1 MWKGCVV
8 EILSVLSLCVKS
20 CRLINFGFRWWL
32 CSCSWLLALNPGL
45 IRVWLLL
52 VALGF
57 ESWPDSCLA
66 LARGS
71 RLRILAWFASGSRY
85 LDKIYCVIIGY
96 SGISYNNPTYF
107 RIFCVIIGYS
117 RISYNN
123 TKYSEKCWVIIGYF
137 DFSQCHA
144 LCLIKVFRWHI
155 LPNIDVRY
163 SENASCQT
171 FM

>member
-1 MWKGCVV
+1 M
-8 EILSVLSLCVKS
+8 
-20 CRLINFGFRWWL
+20 
-32 CSCSWLLALNPGL
+32 
-45 IRVWLLL
+45 LLL

-57 ESWPDSCLA
+57 ESWPDSRLA

-123 TKYSEKCWVIIGYF
+123 TKYSEIFCVIIGYSRISYNNTKYSEKCWVIIGYF

-163 SENASCQT
+163 SDNTSCQT
-171 FM
+171 LM